1 MAAEKDSSVESS
13 DSTLAMLTVETKM
26 REQIKELQEKRAA
39 AMMNEITE
47 LQRDRDIALSRLKQL
62 EKIINDLQKENLLLK
77 DTCGKEANLNLEIK
91 TLERLLLE
99 EKLIT
104 SDLKK
109 KLQNAEKK
117 NTELKSKLEGHS
129 PMLQQ
134 RRSLLLQVESSL
146 KDRSHSM
153 NDLQQI
159 SQEK

>member
-13 DSTLAMLTVETKM
+13 DSTVAVLTVEAKM

-91 TLERLLLE
+91 TLERSLLE

-109 KLQNAEKK
+109 KLHNAEKK
-117 NTELKSKLEGHS
+117 NTELLSKLEGHS
-129 PMLQQ
+129 PMFQQ

>member
-13 DSTLAMLTVETKM
+13 DSTLAMLTVEAKM

-109 KLQNAEKK
+109 KLQNTEKK

>member
-1 MAAEKDSSVESS
+1 MAAENNSSVESS
-13 DSTLAMLTVETKM
+13 DSTLAMLTVEAKM

>member
-13 DSTLAMLTVETKM
+13 DSTLAMLTVEAKM

-91 TLERLLLE
+91 TLERSLLE

-109 KLQNAEKK
+109 KLQNVEKT
-117 NTELKSKLEGHS
+117 NTELRSKLEGHS

>member
-13 DSTLAMLTVETKM
+13 DSTLAMLTVEAKM

-62 EKIINDLQKENLLLK
+62 EKVINDLQKENLLLK

-91 TLERLLLE
+91 TLERSLLE
-99 EKLIT
+99 ETLIT

-109 KLQNAEKK
+109 KLQNAEKR
-117 NTELKSKLEGHS
+117 NTELLSKLEGHS

-134 RRSLLLQVESSL
+134 RRSRLLQVDSNL

>member
-1 MAAEKDSSVESS
+1 MAAEKDSSVESP
-13 DSTLAMLTVETKM
+13 DSTLVVLTVEAKM

-62 EKIINDLQKENLLLK
+62 EKIMNDLQKENLLLK

-91 TLERLLLE
+91 TLERSLLE

-109 KLQNAEKK
+109 KLHNAEKK
-117 NTELKSKLEGHS
+117 NKELSSKLEGHS

-134 RRSLLLQVESSL
+134 RRSLFLQVESNL

>member
-13 DSTLAMLTVETKM
+13 DSTLAMLTVEAKM